1 MRGGGVAMRKEAWFG
16 VGFRGTACDTP
27 PPTAGKAEQMNPRMT
42 RCERM

>member
-1 MRGGGVAMRKEAWFG
+1 MRKEAWFG

-27 PPTAGKAEQMNPRMT
+27 PPPTAGKAEQMNPRMT